1 MSFDV
6 STSENAIN
14 FLKLPL
20 TTVWQCQQ
28 TIQGNI
34 SFCYVIFLFSQKDA
48 FIQEGNKG
56 NKFYYAR

>member
-20 TTVWQCQQ
+20 TTAWQCQQ

-34 SFCYVIFLFSQKDA
+34 SFCYVIFFLFSQKDA

-56 NKFYYAR
+56 NEFE

>member
-20 TTVWQCQQ
+20 TTVWQCQR

-34 SFCYVIFLFSQKDA
+34 SSCYVIFLFSQKDA
-48 FIQEGNKG
+48 FIQEGSKG
-56 NKFYYAR
+56 NEFYYAR

>member
-14 FLKLPL
+14 FPKLPL

-28 TIQGNI
+28 TIRGNI

-48 FIQEGNKG
+48 FNQEGNKG
-56 NKFYYAR
+56 NEFYYAR